1 MSYSNTGALWTNSY
15 KKHDKQP
22 DFKGDITLER
32 ALIKQ
37 LLEETDGDDIK
48 IRFSA
53 WNKEG
58 RTGPYLSLKY
68 DSYKPDETK
77 QAKPEPNQTKLEP
90 KQTKQTQ
97 PVDEEDLP
105 F

>member
-1 MSYSNTGALWTNSY
+1 MSYENTGALWTNSY

-37 LLEETDGDDIK
+37 LLEETDEDSIK
-48 IRFSA
+48 IKLSA

-58 RTGPYLSLKY
+58 RTGPYLSLVY

-77 QAKPEPNQTKLEP
+77 QTKPEP
-90 KQTKQTQ
+90 KQTKQAQ

>member
-1 MSYSNTGALWTNSY
+1 MSYSNTGALWTNNY

-32 ALIKQ
+32 ALVKQ
-37 LLEETDGDDIK
+37 LLEETDEDNIK
-48 IRFSA
+48 IRLSA
-53 WNKEG
+53 WNREG
-58 RTGPYLSLKY
+58 RNGPFVSLVY
-68 DSYKPDETK
+68 DSYKPEEKTK
-77 QAKPEPNQTKLEP
+77 PEP